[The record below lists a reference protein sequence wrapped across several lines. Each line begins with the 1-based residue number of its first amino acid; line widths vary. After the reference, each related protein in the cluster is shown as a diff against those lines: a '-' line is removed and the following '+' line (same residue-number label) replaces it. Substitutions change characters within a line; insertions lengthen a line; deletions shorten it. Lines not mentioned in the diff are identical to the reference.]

1 MKRAVKAILAMCL
14 ASVMVFALSG
24 CSSNSYT
31 PSLKDSTIDS
41 SALVTEGTL
50 TVGVN
55 ASNAPFAFQQDGK
68 IVGLD
73 VDVAAAL
80 ADQMGLKLQITDVG
94 SDPNTAI
101 KNGTVDIVMGIQ
113 KTDTS
118 VDAWLSDAY
127 LSTATALFSTDE
139 NASLPSKSSSTT
151 IAAQTS
157 SVSANEVV
165 DQFGS
170 DFLTSTQDLQT
181 AFSDLDDGTVKYVAA
196 DAVAGSYIANQSSS
210 SAKIVGLMEK
220 PTGYCVGVSS
230 SNTTLKTEIANAMA
244 NISDQGIL
252 SVIQQ
257 SWLGSALDLSSCQLT
272 SDAKSAKATSTST
285 STSSS
290 SSSTASAEA
299 ALSSESTSSS
309 TSGNVS
315 NVGANAAS
323 IG

>member
-1 MKRAVKAILAMCL
+1 MKRSVKAILAMCL
-14 ASVMVFALSG
+14 ASVMAFALCG

-31 PSLKDSTIDS
+31 PTLKDSTIDS

-94 SDPNTAI
+94 SDPNMAI

-118 VDAWLSDAY
+118 VDAWLSDSY
-127 LSTATALFSTDE
+127 LNTATALFSTDE
-139 NASLPSKSSSTT
+139 NAGLPSKSSSTT

-165 DQFGS
+165 SQFGS
-170 DFLTSTQDLQT
+170 DYLTSTQDLQT
-181 AFSDLDDGTVKYVAA
+181 AFSNLEGGTVKYVAC
-196 DAVAGSYIANQSSS
+196 DAVAGSYIVNQSHY

-220 PTGYCVGVSS
+220 PTGYCVGVAS

-257 SWLGSALDLSSCQLT
+257 SWLGSALDLSSYQLT
-272 SDAKSAKATSTST
+272 SDAKSAKATSTS
-285 STSSS
+285 SSS
-290 SSSTASAEA
+290 SSSTTSAESV
-299 ALSSESTSSS
+299 LSSASTSSS
-309 TSGNVS
+309 SGSGNVS

>member
-1 MKRAVKAILAMCL
+1 MKRSVKAILAMCL
-14 ASVMVFALSG
+14 ASVMAFALCG

-31 PSLKDSTIDS
+31 PTLKDSTIDS

-118 VDAWLSDAY
+118 VDAWLSDSY
-127 LSTATALFSTDE
+127 LNTATALFSTDE
-139 NASLPSKSSSTT
+139 NAGLPSKSSSTT

-165 DQFGS
+165 SQFGS
-170 DFLTSTQDLQT
+170 DYLTSTQDLQT
-181 AFSDLDDGTVKYVAA
+181 AFSNLEGGTVKYVAC
-196 DAVAGSYIANQSSS
+196 DAVAGSYIVNQSHY

-220 PTGYCVGVSS
+220 PTGYCVGVAS
-230 SNTTLKTEIANAMA
+230 SNTTLKSEIANAMA

-257 SWLGSALDLSSCQLT
+257 SWLGSALDLSSYQLT
-272 SDAKSAKATSTST
+272 SDAKSAKATSTS
-285 STSSS
+285 SSS
-290 SSSTASAEA
+290 SSSTTSAESV
-299 ALSSESTSSS
+299 LSSASTSSS
-309 TSGNVS
+309 SGSGNVS

-323 IG
+323 IR

>member
-1 MKRAVKAILAMCL
+1 MKRSVKAILAMCL
-14 ASVMVFALSG
+14 ASVMAFALCG

-31 PSLKDSTIDS
+31 PTLKDSTIDS

-94 SDPNTAI
+94 SDPNMAI

-118 VDAWLSDAY
+118 VDAWLSDSY
-127 LSTATALFSTDE
+127 LNTATVLFSTDE
-139 NASLPSKSSSTT
+139 NAGLPSKSSSTT

-165 DQFGS
+165 SQFGS
-170 DFLTSTQDLQT
+170 DYLTSTQDLQT
-181 AFSDLDDGTVKYVAA
+181 AFSNLEGGTVKYVAC
-196 DAVAGSYIANQSSS
+196 DAVAGSYIVNQSHY

-220 PTGYCVGVSS
+220 PTGYCVGVAS

-257 SWLGSALDLSSCQLT
+257 SWLGSALDLSSYQLT
-272 SDAKSAKATSTST
+272 SDAKSAKATSTS
-285 STSSS
+285 SSS
-290 SSSTASAEA
+290 SSSTTSAESV
-299 ALSSESTSSS
+299 LSSASTSSS
-309 TSGNVS
+309 SGSGNVS

>member
-1 MKRAVKAILAMCL
+1 MKRSVKAILAMCL
-14 ASVMVFALSG
+14 ASVMAFALCG

-31 PSLKDSTIDS
+31 PTLKDSTIDS

-118 VDAWLSDAY
+118 VDAWLSDSY
-127 LSTATALFSTDE
+127 LNTATALFSTDE
-139 NASLPSKSSSTT
+139 NAGLPSKSSSTT

-157 SVSANEVV
+157 SISANEVV
-165 DQFGS
+165 SQFGS
-170 DFLTSTQDLQT
+170 DYLTSTQDLQT
-181 AFSDLDDGTVKYVAA
+181 AFSNLEGGTVKYVAC
-196 DAVAGSYIANQSSS
+196 DAVAGSYIVNQSHY

-220 PTGYCVGVSS
+220 PTGYCVGVAS

-257 SWLGSALDLSSCQLT
+257 SWLGSALDLSSYQLT
-272 SDAKSAKATSTST
+272 SDAKSAKATSTS
-285 STSSS
+285 SSS
-290 SSSTASAEA
+290 SSSTTSAESV
-299 ALSSESTSSS
+299 LSSESTSSS
-309 TSGNVS
+309 SGSGNVS

>member
-1 MKRAVKAILAMCL
+1 MKRSVKAILAMCL
-14 ASVMVFALSG
+14 ASVMAFALCG

-31 PSLKDSTIDS
+31 PTLKDSTIDS

-118 VDAWLSDAY
+118 VDAWLSDSY
-127 LSTATALFSTDE
+127 LNTATALFSTDE
-139 NASLPSKSSSTT
+139 HAGLPSKSSSTT

-165 DQFGS
+165 SQFGS
-170 DFLTSTQDLQT
+170 DYLTSTQDLQT
-181 AFSDLDDGTVKYVAA
+181 AFSNLEGGTVKYVAC
-196 DAVAGSYIANQSSS
+196 DAVAGSYIVNQSHY

-220 PTGYCVGVSS
+220 PTGYCVGVAS

-257 SWLGSALDLSSCQLT
+257 SWLGSALDLSSYQLT
-272 SDAKSAKATSTST
+272 SDAKSAKATSTS
-285 STSSS
+285 SSS
-290 SSSTASAEA
+290 SSSTTSAESV
-299 ALSSESTSSS
+299 LSSASTSSS
-309 TSGNVS
+309 SGSGNVS

>member
-1 MKRAVKAILAMCL
+1 MKRSVKAILAMCL
-14 ASVMVFALSG
+14 ASVMAFALCG

-31 PSLKDSTIDS
+31 PTLKDSTIDS

-118 VDAWLSDAY
+118 VDAWLSDSY
-127 LSTATALFSTDE
+127 LNTATALFSTDE
-139 NASLPSKSSSTT
+139 NAGLPSKSSSTT

-157 SVSANEVV
+157 SISANEVV
-165 DQFGS
+165 SQFGS
-170 DFLTSTQDLQT
+170 DYLTSTQDLQT
-181 AFSDLDDGTVKYVAA
+181 AFSNLEGGTVKYVAC
-196 DAVAGSYIANQSSS
+196 DAVAGSYIVNQSHY

-220 PTGYCVGVSS
+220 PTGYCVGVAS

-257 SWLGSALDLSSCQLT
+257 SWLGSALDLSSYQLT
-272 SDAKSAKATSTST
+272 SDAKSAKATSTS
-285 STSSS
+285 SSS
-290 SSSTASAEA
+290 SSSTTSAESV
-299 ALSSESTSSS
+299 LSSASTSSS
-309 TSGNVS
+309 SGSGNVS

>member
-1 MKRAVKAILAMCL
+1 MKRSVKAILAMCL
-14 ASVMVFALSG
+14 ASVMAFALCG

-31 PSLKDSTIDS
+31 PTLKDSTIDS
-41 SALVTEGTL
+41 STLVTEGTL

-118 VDAWLSDAY
+118 VDAWLSDSY
-127 LSTATALFSTDE
+127 LNTATALFSTDE
-139 NASLPSKSSSTT
+139 NAGLPSKSSSTT

-165 DQFGS
+165 SQFGS
-170 DFLTSTQDLQT
+170 DYLTSTQDLQT
-181 AFSDLDDGTVKYVAA
+181 AFSNLEGGTVKYVAC
-196 DAVAGSYIANQSSS
+196 DAVAGSYIVNQSHY

-220 PTGYCVGVSS
+220 PTGYCVGVAS

-257 SWLGSALDLSSCQLT
+257 SWLGSALDLSSYQLT
-272 SDAKSAKATSTST
+272 SDAKSAKATSTS
-285 STSSS
+285 SSS
-290 SSSTASAEA
+290 SSSTTSAESV
-299 ALSSESTSSS
+299 LSSASTSSS
-309 TSGNVS
+309 SGSGNVS

>member
-1 MKRAVKAILAMCL
+1 MKRSVKAILAMCL
-14 ASVMVFALSG
+14 ASVMAFALCG

-31 PSLKDSTIDS
+31 PTLKDSTIDS

-118 VDAWLSDAY
+118 VDAWLSDSY
-127 LSTATALFSTDE
+127 LNTATALFSTDE
-139 NASLPSKSSSTT
+139 NAGLPSKSSSTT

-165 DQFGS
+165 SQFGS
-170 DFLTSTQDLQT
+170 DYLTSTQDLQT
-181 AFSDLDDGTVKYVAA
+181 AFSNLEGGTVKYVAC
-196 DAVAGSYIANQSSS
+196 DAVAGSYIVNQSHY

-220 PTGYCVGVSS
+220 PTGYCVGVAS

-257 SWLGSALDLSSCQLT
+257 SWLGSALDLSSYQLT
-272 SDAKSAKATSTST
+272 SDAKSAKATSTSSST
-285 STSSS
+285 SSSATSAESVLSSASTSSS
-290 SSSTASAEA
+290 SG
-299 ALSSESTSSS
+299 
-309 TSGNVS
+309 SGNVS

>member
-1 MKRAVKAILAMCL
+1 MKRSVKAILAMCL
-14 ASVMVFALSG
+14 ASVMAFALCG

-31 PSLKDSTIDS
+31 PTLKDSTIDS

-101 KNGTVDIVMGIQ
+101 KSGTVDIVMGIQ

-118 VDAWLSDAY
+118 VDAWLSDSY
-127 LSTATALFSTDE
+127 LNTATALFSTDE
-139 NASLPSKSSSTT
+139 NAGLPSKSSSTT

-165 DQFGS
+165 SQFGS
-170 DFLTSTQDLQT
+170 DYLTSTQDLQT
-181 AFSDLDDGTVKYVAA
+181 AFSNLEGGTVKYVAC
-196 DAVAGSYIANQSSS
+196 DAVAGSYIVNQSHY

-220 PTGYCVGVSS
+220 PTGYCVGVAS

-257 SWLGSALDLSSCQLT
+257 SWLGSALDLSSYQLT
-272 SDAKSAKATSTST
+272 SDAKSAKATSTSSSSLSST
-285 STSSS
+285 TSAESVLSSASTSSS
-290 SSSTASAEA
+290 SG
-299 ALSSESTSSS
+299 
-309 TSGNVS
+309 SGNVS

>member
-1 MKRAVKAILAMCL
+1 MKRSVKAILAMCL
-14 ASVMVFALSG
+14 ASVMAFALCG

-31 PSLKDSTIDS
+31 PTLKDSTIDS

-118 VDAWLSDAY
+118 VDAWLSDSY
-127 LSTATALFSTDE
+127 LNTATALFSTDE
-139 NASLPSKSSSTT
+139 NAGLPSKSSSTT

-165 DQFGS
+165 SQFGS
-170 DFLTSTQDLQT
+170 DYLTSTQDLQT
-181 AFSDLDDGTVKYVAA
+181 AFSNLEGGTVKYVAC
-196 DAVAGSYIANQSSS
+196 DAVAGSYIVNQSHY

-220 PTGYCVGVSS
+220 PTGYCVGVAS

-257 SWLGSALDLSSCQLT
+257 SWLGSALDLSSYQLT
-272 SDAKSAKATSTST
+272 SDAKSAKATSTS
-285 STSSS
+285 SSS
-290 SSSTASAEA
+290 SSSTTSAESV
-299 ALSSESTSSS
+299 LSSASTSSS
-309 TSGNVS
+309 SGSGNVS

>member
-1 MKRAVKAILAMCL
+1 MKRSVKAILAMCL
-14 ASVMVFALSG
+14 ASVMAFALCG
-24 CSSNSYT
+24 CSSNTYT
-31 PSLKDSTIDS
+31 PTLKDSTIDS
-41 SALVTEGTL
+41 SALVTDGTL

-139 NASLPSKSSSTT
+139 NAGLPSKSTSTT
-151 IAAQTS
+151 IAAQAS
-157 SVSANEVV
+157 SVSANEVTN
-165 DQFGS
+165 QFGA
-170 DFLTSTQDLQT
+170 DYLTSTNDLQS
-181 AFSDLDDGTVKYVAA
+181 AFSNLESGTVKYVAA
-196 DAVAGSYIANQSSS
+196 DAVAGSYIVRQSHY
-210 SAKIVGLMEK
+210 SAKIIGLMEK

-252 SVIQQ
+252 GVIQQ
-257 SWLGSALDLSSCQLT
+257 SWLGSALDLSAYQLT
-272 SDAKSAKATSTST
+272 SGAKSAKAAA
-285 STSSS
+285 TSSS
-290 SSSTASAEA
+290 PSSSATAKA
-299 ALSSESTSSS
+299 ALSSESAGSSS
-309 TSGNVS
+309 GSGNVS

>member
-1 MKRAVKAILAMCL
+1 MKRSVKAILAMCL
-14 ASVMVFALSG
+14 ASVMAFALCG

-31 PSLKDSTIDS
+31 PTLKDSTIDS

-118 VDAWLSDAY
+118 VDAWLSDSY
-127 LSTATALFSTDE
+127 LNTATALFSTDE
-139 NASLPSKSSSTT
+139 NAGLPSKSSSTT

-157 SVSANEVV
+157 SISANEVV
-165 DQFGS
+165 SQFGS
-170 DFLTSTQDLQT
+170 DYLTSTQDLQT
-181 AFSDLDDGTVKYVAA
+181 AFSNLEGGTVKYVAC
-196 DAVAGSYIANQSSS
+196 DAVAGSYIVNQSHY
-210 SAKIVGLMEK
+210 SAKIVGQMEK
-220 PTGYCVGVSS
+220 PTGYCVGVAS

-257 SWLGSALDLSSCQLT
+257 SWLGSALDLSSYQLT
-272 SDAKSAKATSTST
+272 SDAKSAKATSTS
-285 STSSS
+285 SSS
-290 SSSTASAEA
+290 SSSTTSAESV
-299 ALSSESTSSS
+299 LSSASTSSS
-309 TSGNVS
+309 SGSGNVS

>member
-1 MKRAVKAILAMCL
+1 MKRSVKAILAMCL
-14 ASVMVFALSG
+14 ASVMAFALCG

-31 PSLKDSTIDS
+31 PTLKDSTIDS

-50 TVGVN
+50 TVGIN

-94 SDPNTAI
+94 SDPNMAI

-118 VDAWLSDAY
+118 VDAWLSDSY
-127 LSTATALFSTDE
+127 LNTATALFSTDE
-139 NASLPSKSSSTT
+139 NAGLPSKSSSTT

-165 DQFGS
+165 SQFGS
-170 DFLTSTQDLQT
+170 DYLTSTQDLQT
-181 AFSDLDDGTVKYVAA
+181 AFSNLEGGTVKYVAC
-196 DAVAGSYIANQSSS
+196 DAVAGSYIVNQSHY

-220 PTGYCVGVSS
+220 PTGYCVGVAS

-257 SWLGSALDLSSCQLT
+257 SWLGSALDLSSYQLT
-272 SDAKSAKATSTST
+272 SDAKSAKATSTS
-285 STSSS
+285 SSS
-290 SSSTASAEA
+290 SSSTTSAESV
-299 ALSSESTSSS
+299 LSSASTSSS
-309 TSGNVS
+309 SGSGNVS

>member
-1 MKRAVKAILAMCL
+1 MKRSVKAILAMCL
-14 ASVMVFALSG
+14 ASVMAFALCG

-31 PSLKDSTIDS
+31 PTLKDSTIDS

-118 VDAWLSDAY
+118 VDAWLSDSY
-127 LSTATALFSTDE
+127 LNTATALFSTDE
-139 NASLPSKSSSTT
+139 NAGLPSKSSSTT

-165 DQFGS
+165 SQFGS
-170 DFLTSTQDLQT
+170 DYLTSTQDLQT
-181 AFSDLDDGTVKYVAA
+181 AFSNLEGGTVQYVAC
-196 DAVAGSYIANQSSS
+196 DAVAGSYIVNQSHY

-220 PTGYCVGVSS
+220 PTGYCVGVAS
-230 SNTTLKTEIANAMA
+230 SNTTLKSEIANAMA

-257 SWLGSALDLSSCQLT
+257 SWLGSALDLSSYQLT
-272 SDAKSAKATSTST
+272 SDAKSAKATSTS
-285 STSSS
+285 SSS
-290 SSSTASAEA
+290 SSSTTSAESV
-299 ALSSESTSSS
+299 LSSASTSSS
-309 TSGNVS
+309 SGSGNVS

-323 IG
+323 IR

>member
-1 MKRAVKAILAMCL
+1 MKRSVKAILAMCL
-14 ASVMVFALSG
+14 ASVMAFALCG

-31 PSLKDSTIDS
+31 PTLKDSTIDS
-41 SALVTEGTL
+41 SALVTESTL

-118 VDAWLSDAY
+118 VDAWLSDSY
-127 LSTATALFSTDE
+127 LNTATALFSTDE
-139 NASLPSKSSSTT
+139 NAGLPSKSSSTT

-157 SVSANEVV
+157 SISANEVV
-165 DQFGS
+165 SQFGS
-170 DFLTSTQDLQT
+170 DYLTSTQDLQT
-181 AFSDLDDGTVKYVAA
+181 AFSNLEGGTVKYVAC
-196 DAVAGSYIANQSSS
+196 DAVAGSYIVNQSHY

-220 PTGYCVGVSS
+220 PTGYCVGVAS

-257 SWLGSALDLSSCQLT
+257 SWLGSALDLSSYQLT
-272 SDAKSAKATSTST
+272 SDAKSAKATSTS
-285 STSSS
+285 SSS
-290 SSSTASAEA
+290 SSSTTSAESV
-299 ALSSESTSSS
+299 LSSASTSSS
-309 TSGNVS
+309 SGSGNVS

>member
-1 MKRAVKAILAMCL
+1 MKRSVKAILAMCL
-14 ASVMVFALSG
+14 ASVMAFALGG
-24 CSSNSYT
+24 CSRTSYT
-31 PSLKDSTIDS
+31 PTLTDSTIDS

-118 VDAWLSDAY
+118 VDAWLSDSY
-127 LSTATALFSTDE
+127 LNTATALFSTDE
-139 NASLPSKSSSTT
+139 NAGLPSKSSSTT

-165 DQFGS
+165 SQFGS
-170 DFLTSTQDLQT
+170 DYLTSTQDLQT
-181 AFSDLDDGTVKYVAA
+181 AFSNLEGGTVKYVAC
-196 DAVAGSYIANQSSS
+196 DAVAGSYIVNQSHY

-220 PTGYCVGVSS
+220 PTGYCVGVAS

-257 SWLGSALDLSSCQLT
+257 SWLGSALDLSSYQLT
-272 SDAKSAKATSTST
+272 SDAKSAKATSTS
-285 STSSS
+285 SSS
-290 SSSTASAEA
+290 SSSTTSAESV
-299 ALSSESTSSS
+299 LSSASTSSS
-309 TSGNVS
+309 SGSGNVS

>member
-1 MKRAVKAILAMCL
+1 MKRSVKAILAMCL
-14 ASVMVFALSG
+14 ASVMAFALCG

-31 PSLKDSTIDS
+31 PTLKDSTIDS

-118 VDAWLSDAY
+118 VDAWLSDSY
-127 LSTATALFSTDE
+127 LNTATALFSTDE
-139 NASLPSKSSSTT
+139 NAGLPSKSSSTT

-157 SVSANEVV
+157 SISANEVV
-165 DQFGS
+165 SQFGS
-170 DFLTSTQDLQT
+170 DYLTSTQDLQT
-181 AFSDLDDGTVKYVAA
+181 AFSNLEGGTVKYVAC
-196 DAVAGSYIANQSSS
+196 DTVAGSYIVNQSHY

-220 PTGYCVGVSS
+220 PTGYCVGVAS

-257 SWLGSALDLSSCQLT
+257 SWLGSALDLSSYQLT
-272 SDAKSAKATSTST
+272 SDAKSAKATSTS
-285 STSSS
+285 SSS
-290 SSSTASAEA
+290 SSSTTSAESV
-299 ALSSESTSSS
+299 LSSASTSSS
-309 TSGNVS
+309 SGSGNVS

>member
-1 MKRAVKAILAMCL
+1 MKRSVKAILAMCL
-14 ASVMVFALSG
+14 ASVMAFALCG

-31 PSLKDSTIDS
+31 PTLKDSTIDS

-118 VDAWLSDAY
+118 VDAWLSDSY
-127 LSTATALFSTDE
+127 LNTATALFSTDE
-139 NASLPSKSSSTT
+139 NAGLPSKSSSTT

-157 SVSANEVV
+157 SISANEVV
-165 DQFGS
+165 SQFGS
-170 DFLTSTQDLQT
+170 DYLMSTQDLQT
-181 AFSDLDDGTVKYVAA
+181 AFSNLEGGTVKYVAC
-196 DAVAGSYIANQSSS
+196 DAVAGSYIVNQSHY

-220 PTGYCVGVSS
+220 PTGYCVGVAS

-257 SWLGSALDLSSCQLT
+257 SWLGSALDLSSYQLT
-272 SDAKSAKATSTST
+272 SDAKSAKATSTS
-285 STSSS
+285 SSS
-290 SSSTASAEA
+290 SSSTTSAESV
-299 ALSSESTSSS
+299 LSSASTSSS
-309 TSGNVS
+309 SGSGNVS